1 MTAMPRAPAPA
12 PPPVQVFV
20 FDDRLGQKEGDELS
34 KILARFP
41 SRVPDD
47 ALASDLGLV
56 EGVARFASYFVAR
69 RKSSSSDAS
78 ASASTLVPIRPRSRG
93 ERRSLRTSSS
103 SSSTSS
109 ASSSSSSSSRASLFE
124 TKTQTI
130 RSRRRRVTCASFE
143 PNLWWTL
150 AIDDRVAPADEIR
163 DAALVELLARANESH
178 VLVRPIRWSPC
189 DPVRVVNADP

>member
-1 MTAMPRAPAPA
+1 MTATPRAPAPA

-69 RKSSSSDAS
+69 RKSSSDA
-78 ASASTLVPIRPRSRG
+78 
-93 ERRSLRTSSS
+93 
-103 SSSTSS
+103 S

>member
-1 MTAMPRAPAPA
+1 MTATPRAPAPA

-47 ALASDLGLV
+47 ALASDLGVV
-56 EGVARFASYFVAR
+56 EGVARFASQFVVHPP
-69 RKSSSSDAS
+69 SDA
-78 ASASTLVPIRPRSRG
+78 
-93 ERRSLRTSSS
+93 
-103 SSSTSS
+103 SS
-109 ASSSSSSSSRASLFE
+109 ASSSSSFP
-124 TKTQTI
+124 KTQTI

-178 VLVRPIRWSPC
+178 VLVRPIHWSPY

>member
-1 MTAMPRAPAPA
+1 MTATPRAPAPA

-69 RKSSSSDAS
+69 RKSSSDAS
-78 ASASTLVPIRPRSRG
+78 A
-93 ERRSLRTSSS
+93 
-103 SSSTSS
+103 
-109 ASSSSSSSSRASLFE
+109 SSSSSSSRASLFE

-178 VLVRPIRWSPC
+178 V
-189 DPVRVVNADP
+189 

>member
-1 MTAMPRAPAPA
+1 MTATPRAPAPA

-56 EGVARFASYFVAR
+56 EGVARFASQFVAR
-69 RKSSSSDAS
+69 RPSSDA
-78 ASASTLVPIRPRSRG
+78 
-93 ERRSLRTSSS
+93 
-103 SSSTSS
+103 S

>member
-1 MTAMPRAPAPA
+1 MTATPRAPAPA

-69 RKSSSSDAS
+69 RKSSSDA
-78 ASASTLVPIRPRSRG
+78 
-93 ERRSLRTSSS
+93 
-103 SSSTSS
+103 S

-178 VLVRPIRWSPC
+178 VLVRPIHWSPY